1 MGISAEDFGASMAP
15 YVLLVGATKIAFV
28 VVAYLLVDIAGV
40 SLPSGGGGITL
51 ITLLPAIW
59 WFRHRVNRP
68 MTKAER
74 FWFASGSALVDLAL
88 SVGVILCVIAMSG
101 RRFNSASVDLA
112 VGAHD
117 TLYDWG
123 IYAVVAITELLTFAA
138 AYFLGWSM
146 TRKLPR
152 TQQS

>member
-1 MGISAEDFGASMAP
+1 M
-15 YVLLVGATKIAFV
+15 
-28 VVAYLLVDIAGV
+28 
-40 SLPSGGGGITL
+40 ITL
-51 ITLLPAIW
+51 VPALW

-88 SVGVILCVIAMSG
+88 SVAAILCVIAMSG
-101 RRFNSASVDLA
+101 RRFNAASVDLTL
-112 VGAHD
+112 GLHD
-117 TLYDWG
+117 ALYDWG
-123 IYAVVAITELLTFAA
+123 LYAVLAISELLTFAS